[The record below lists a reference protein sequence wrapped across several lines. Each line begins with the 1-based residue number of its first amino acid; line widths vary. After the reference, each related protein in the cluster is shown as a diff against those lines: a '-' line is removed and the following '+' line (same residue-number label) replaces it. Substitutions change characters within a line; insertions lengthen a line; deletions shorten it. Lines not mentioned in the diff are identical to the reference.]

1 LVSRF
6 LTINPDGKVPVIKLD
21 EKWIADSDVITQ
33 ALEEKYP
40 VPPLGTP
47 PEKAPVYVLY
57 SMVFM
62 HQPYG
67 YACPSLGLSSFFSF
81 HPTMMHI
88 GNVVKP
94 VFDTLEG

>member
-1 LVSRF
+1 LSSFLVSRF

-67 YACPSLGLSSFFSF
+67 YSMLITWLEFFFQFSPHHDAHWQCCKTCF
-81 HPTMMHI
+81 
-88 GNVVKP
+88 
-94 VFDTLEG
+94 